1 MKQLKLVGRLYAIF
15 VKQMVTWD
23 IFNTNLTSM
32 GEKARR
38 ATHQVAKAQFEE
50 FDNQDA
56 QVFTVR
62 PAKPKKN
69 AFWT

>member
-1 MKQLKLVGRLYAIF
+1 MKQLKLGGRLYAIF

-38 ATHQVAKAQFEE
+38 ATHRVAKAQFEE
-50 FDNQDA
+50 FDNRDA
-56 QVFTVR
+56 QVFTAR